1 MSIVIGLCHDSR
13 EIIETFSE
21 SVESSYHMIARNW
34 WSCDRQDS
42 VRSLNEVT
50 VMAMKASAALN
61 RLWKGILICLIM
73 TLFWIEDTENR

>member
-50 VMAMKASAALN
+50 VMAMKISGSSQPTLKRYPNLSNYDIILN
-61 RLWKGILICLIM
+61 
-73 TLFWIEDTENR
+73 